1 VQFNAQEFGQTG
13 IRHER
18 GTGKFPARTEIS
30 GPDGNFRHL
39 KTVISSN
46 SIETPNK
53 IIELADLQFKSGDIH
68 SYKNLKIIEIQIF
81 RIFMPC

>member
-18 GTGKFPARTEIS
+18 GSGKFPARTEIS

-53 IIELADLQFKSGDIH
+53 IIE
-68 SYKNLKIIEIQIF
+68 
-81 RIFMPC
+81 